1 MSREELS
8 YNVLYL
14 SVIWFLFW
22 FNLYGIQT
30 GNVGP
35 MILTHFE
42 VSALYFC
49 FKNISFSI
57 LGEVETTKQ
66 ISMLSPP
73 SFQHEGDPSGT
84 LLRQRAQK

>member
-8 YNVLYL
+8 YTVLYA
-14 SVIWFLFW
+14 SGIWFLFW
-22 FNLYGIQT
+22 FNLYGIWT

-42 VSALYFC
+42 VSALH
-49 FKNISFSI
+49 FKKISFSI

-73 SFQHEGDPSGT
+73 LFQHEGDPSGT